1 MALYNRNSAKRRIFN
16 GIPRQQEDVLESL
29 GSLGNR
35 PVSSKSEMEQ
45 EKRIRREIANSNER
59 RRMQSINAGFQSLR
73 ALLPHRE
80 GEKLSK
86 AAILQQTTEYIY
98 QLEQE
103 KARLLVQNCHLK
115 QMLNSQI
122 NMDSDGSSSD
132 SPLPKRKKTETE
144 SSDEGIGNM
153 SPAKK
158 LGDVTEKV
166 KQELSDQRVQLDRK
180 HQIQVLQENQ
190 ARGTE
195 NRICTDQVQGVV
207 QIHPPENTEAEHLP
221 QLHQHSFLQNEKPPS
236 NQTVVLPQNKS
247 DPSEKVVSFL
257 RSSKHCPDIPRKI
270 SGKAAAV
277 ITPHSGDVIATSSS
291 QFYVQESSAASS
303 KSLPPT
309 ATEGYG
315 LPLRPTDTEGSINN
329 TALFNLYQ
337 ANSTSRQN
345 LETIVEAI
353 RHLEG
358 DHMFQD
364 DPEPLKQCE
373 QERTISDGSASH
385 ELNSPYNLL
394 CKTNKNSHLN
404 YQVIQCLS
412 GTQSRPGVIVTNHS

>member
-1 MALYNRNSAKRRIFN
+1 MILRNRT
-16 GIPRQQEDVLESL
+16 
-29 GSLGNR
+29 
-35 PVSSKSEMEQ
+35 VSSKSEMEQ

-122 NMDSDGSSSD
+122 NMDSDGSSPD

-158 LGDVTEKV
+158 PDDVTGDV

-190 ARGTE
+190 VRGIE
-195 NRICTDQVQGVV
+195 NWICTDQVKEVV
-207 QIHPPENTEAEHLP
+207 QIHSLENKEAELLP
-221 QLHQHSFLQNEKPPS
+221 QLHQHSFLQNEKSP
-236 NQTVVLPQNKS
+236 NQTAVLLQNKS
-247 DPSEKVVSFL
+247 HTSEKFVSFL
-257 RSSKHCPDIPRKI
+257 RSSKHCSDIPRKI
-270 SGKAAAV
+270 SEKAVAAV
-277 ITPHSGDVIATSSS
+277 MTPHSDNVTANKSS
-291 QFYVQESSAASS
+291 QFYVQKSAAAFSKPLLPTSS
-303 KSLPPT
+303 
-309 ATEGYG
+309 EDYG
-315 LPLRPTDTEGSINN
+315 LPLRTTDTEGSINN
-329 TALFNLYQ
+329 TAFFNLYQ
-337 ANSTSRQN
+337 ATSTSRQN

-364 DPEPLKQCE
+364 DPKPLKKCE
-373 QERTISDGSASH
+373 QQKTISDGNASH
-385 ELNSPYNLL
+385 ELNSPYRL
-394 CKTNKNSHLN
+394 CKTNKNNHLN
-404 YQVIQCLS
+404 YQAVQCLS
-412 GTQSRPGVIVTNHS
+412 GTQSRPGVIVTNHP